1 MSKRLIFVLGMALW
15 LILFFF
21 SCGNDDEDVPP
32 SINIP
37 LAFFS
42 PMAAGDYTVRITIT
56 APDISNQI
64 TSEQNLAI
72 VEGANRTY
80 DVTVDNI
87 PIGNK
92 RGVKVEVFK
101 DAKRLFE
108 GSGTVNIS
116 SGENQLALRLEKVAE
131 LLSSEPRTGAQLL
144 STGSLTLNFS
154 APPGVVTVNGTQA
167 VVQGNTASWKVPGL
181 TAGSTALNIAWTV
194 AGGGSHTLSMTII
207 GSPATIVLDP
217 GSATLTAIGETVELS
232 ATVKDAQGQT
242 VPGAS
247 VTWQSNTPAVAEVS
261 ASGLVTA
268 IGSGSATITGM
279 SGGKSATAVI
289 TVSQASATLAIT
301 PSTATLNAIG
311 QTAQLTATVRDAN
324 NNPIP
329 GATVTWQSSTP
340 AVASV
345 STSGLVTAIG
355 SGSATITVMSGGKSA
370 TAVIT
375 VSQASATMAITPS
388 TTTLNAIGQTAQL
401 TATVRDANNN
411 PITGATVTWQSN
423 TPAVAEVSASGL
435 VTAIGIGSATITVMS
450 GGKSAT
456 AVITVS
462 QASATLAITPST
474 TTLNA
479 IGQTTQLTATVR
491 DANNNLI
498 TGATVTWRSNN
509 SAVVSVNSSGLVTAR
524 GSGSAIITATSG
536 GKSATAVIAVS
547 QASATMA
554 ITPSTTTLN
563 AIGQTTQ
570 LTVTVRDANNN
581 LIPGATVTWRSNNSA
596 VVSVNSSGLV
606 TARGSGSATIT
617 ATSGGKSATAV
628 IAVSQVSAT
637 MAITPFTATLN
648 AIGQAVQLT
657 ATVRDANNNLIPGAT
672 VTWRSNNSA
681 VVSVNSSGLV
691 TARGSGSAIITATSG
706 GQSATAVITV
716 SQVSATMAI
725 TPSTATLNAIGQT
738 VQLTATVRDANNNPI
753 PGTTVTWRSNNSAVV
768 SVNSS
773 GLVTA
778 RGSGSATITATSGGQ
793 SATAVIAVGQSAA
806 TLAVTPST
814 TTLNAIGQTVQLTAT
829 VRDANN
835 NPIPGTTVT
844 WRSNN
849 SAVVSVNSSGLV
861 TARGSGSA
869 TITATSGGQSATA
882 VIAVGQSAATL
893 AVTPSTTTLNAI
905 GQTTQLTA
913 TVRDANNNPITGA
926 SVSWSSS
933 NPSVASVSAAG
944 LVTAHGNGNT
954 EIQVR
959 SGNLSQAITITVVVR
974 EEAVPS
980 TPAGMVLIPAG
991 EFQMGRNDGASD
1003 ERPVHTVYLDAFY
1016 MDVYEVTNAQYKQ
1029 FVDANPQW
1037 GKDRIPSSYHDG
1049 YYLAH
1054 WNGNSYPPGKA
1065 NHPVV
1070 YVSWYSAMA
1079 YSQWA
1084 GKRLPTE
1091 AEWEKAARGGL
1102 VGKKYPWGDSIDSSK
1117 ANYNQ
1122 NVGDTTPVGSYPP
1135 NGYGLYDM
1143 AGNVWEWCLDQYED
1157 DFYARSPR
1165 DNPIAGGSIT
1175 GIINNFTSVTSP
1187 PVLRGG
1193 SWGYNPGNLRVANR
1207 NRSNP
1212 TLSVSSLGFR
1222 CARAQ

>member
-1 MSKRLIFVLGMALW
+1 MSKRLILVLGMALW

-21 SCGNDDEDVPP
+21 SCGNDDEDGPP
-32 SINIP
+32 SVNIP

-56 APDISNQI
+56 APDITNAI
-64 TSEQNLAI
+64 LSEQQLAI

-131 LLSSEPRTGAQLL
+131 LLSSEPQAGAQLL

-181 TAGSTALNIAWTV
+181 TAGSTALNIAWTA

-242 VPGAS
+242 VPGATVTWKS
-247 VTWQSNTPAVAEVS
+247 SNPSVARVGTEGLVTATGNGTATLIVTSGGQSTEATVTVTQAASSLTINPASATLVSIGETVQLSATVKDAKDQPLTGATVTWQSSNPSVANVN
-261 ASGLVTA
+261 ASGRGTA
-268 IGSGSATITGM
+268 TGTGSATITVT

-289 TVSQASATLAIT
+289 TVGQVSATL
-301 PSTATLNAIG
+301 
-311 QTAQLTATVRDAN
+311 
-324 NNPIP
+324 
-329 GATVTWQSSTP
+329 
-340 AVASV
+340 
-345 STSGLVTAIG
+345 
-355 SGSATITVMSGGKSA
+355 
-370 TAVIT
+370 
-375 VSQASATMAITPS
+375 
-388 TTTLNAIGQTAQL
+388 
-401 TATVRDANNN
+401 
-411 PITGATVTWQSN
+411 
-423 TPAVAEVSASGL
+423 
-435 VTAIGIGSATITVMS
+435 
-450 GGKSAT
+450 
-456 AVITVS
+456 
-462 QASATLAITPST
+462 
-474 TTLNA
+474 
-479 IGQTTQLTATVR
+479 
-491 DANNNLI
+491 
-498 TGATVTWRSNN
+498 
-509 SAVVSVNSSGLVTAR
+509 
-524 GSGSAIITATSG
+524 
-536 GKSATAVIAVS
+536 
-547 QASATMA
+547 A

-617 ATSGGKSATAV
+617 ATSGGQSATAV
-628 IAVSQVSAT
+628 ITVGQVSAT
-637 MAITPFTATLN
+637 MAITPSTTTLTAIGQTAQLTVTVRDANNNPITGANISWRSNNSAVANVNSTGWVTARGNGNTTITATSGGKSATAVITVSQSLATIAVTPPSATLN
-648 AIGQAVQLT
+648 AIGQTTQLT
-657 ATVRDANNNLIPGAT
+657 ATVRDANNNLITGANIS
-672 VTWRSNNSA
+672 WRSNNSA
-681 VVSVNSSGLV
+681 VANVNSTGRV
-691 TARGSGSAIITATSG
+691 TARGNGNTTITATSG
-706 GQSATAVITV
+706 GKSATAVITV
-716 SQVSATMAI
+716 GQSAATLVV
-725 TPSTATLNAIGQT
+725 TPSITTLNAVGQT

-753 PGTTVTWRSNNSAVV
+753 PGTTVTWRSNNSAVAN
-768 SVNSS
+768 VNST
-773 GLVTA
+773 GGVTA
-778 RGSGSATITATSGGQ
+778 RGNGNTTITVTSGGQ
-793 SATAVIAVGQSAA
+793 SATAVITVSQASA
-806 TLAVTPST
+806 TLAITPST
-814 TTLNAIGQTVQLTAT
+814 ATLNAV
-829 VRDANN
+829 
-835 NPIPGTTVT
+835 
-844 WRSNN
+844 
-849 SAVVSVNSSGLV
+849 
-861 TARGSGSA
+861 
-869 TITATSGGQSATA
+869 
-882 VIAVGQSAATL
+882 
-893 AVTPSTTTLNAI
+893 

-944 LVTAHGNGNT
+944 LVTAHGNGST

-974 EEAVPS
+974 EEAVPA

-991 EFQMGRNDGASD
+991 EFQMGSNNGGDSD
-1003 ERPVHTVYLDAFY
+1003 ERPVHTVYVDAFF
-1016 MDVYEVTNAQYKQ
+1016 MDIYEVTNAQYKQ

-1037 GKDRIPSSYHDG
+1037 GKDRIPSSYHNGD
-1049 YYLAH
+1049 YLEH

-1091 AEWEKAARGGL
+1091 AEWERAARGGL
-1102 VGKKYPWGDSIDSSK
+1102 VGKKYPWGDSLLDSSK
-1117 ANYNQ
+1117 ANYNN

-1143 AGNVWEWCLDQYED
+1143 AGNVSEWCLDKYEA

-1175 GIINNFTSVTSP
+1175 DIINNFTSVTSSR
-1187 PVLRGG
+1187 VLRGG
-1193 SWGYNPGNLRVANR
+1193 SWGTDPSYLHVANR
-1207 NRSNP
+1207 NWYHP
-1212 TLSVSSLGFR
+1212 AYTFTYEGFR